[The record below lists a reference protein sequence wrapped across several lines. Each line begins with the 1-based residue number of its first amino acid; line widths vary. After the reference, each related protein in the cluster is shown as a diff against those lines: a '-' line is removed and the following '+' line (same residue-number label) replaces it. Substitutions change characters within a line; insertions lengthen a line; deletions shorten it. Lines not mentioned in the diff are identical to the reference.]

1 MKPDYPLKFKPILKE
16 RIWGGTKLHTV
27 LNKEKSVTLI
37 GESWEISAIPQSVSV
52 VENGFLKGKNL
63 QELIDENPKE
73 LLGDSV
79 LNYFGKNFPLLIKFI
94 DAKSDLSIQLHPN
107 DTLASKRHQS
117 LGKEE
122 MWYILNAN
130 PESRLMFGFNTRLNK
145 DTYINHVENNTLE
158 SVLQYEKV
166 KSGDVFHIPAGSVH
180 AIGAGIL
187 LAEIQQS
194 SDITY
199 RIYDW
204 NRMDD
209 KGNLRELH
217 SELALDAI
225 NFNSPKKFKI
235 PYTNIPNK
243 TIEIVK
249 GNYFTT
255 NMLDLNQPFSVQ
267 NSHCNTFII
276 YIGVAG
282 SGIIKTDND
291 EIIIQKGESLLIPAC
306 LMHYSII
313 PDMGGIKLL
322 QVIP

>member
-1 MKPDYPLKFKPILKE
+1 MKLDYPLKFIPILKE
-16 RIWGGTKLHTV
+16 RIWGGTKLHTI
-27 LNKEKSVTLI
+27 LKKEKSVIPI

-52 VENGFLKGKNL
+52 VENGVLKGKNL

-73 LLGDSV
+73 LLGESV
-79 LNYFGKNFPLLIKFI
+79 LKRFGKNFPLLIKFI
-94 DAKSDLSIQLHPN
+94 DAKADLSIQLHPD
-107 DTLASKRHQS
+107 DTLASIRHQS

-122 MWYILNAN
+122 MWYILDA
-130 PESRLMFGFNTRLNK
+130 EKTSQLMFGFNTKLNK
-145 DTYINHVENNTLE
+145 ETYTTHIENNTLE
-158 SVLQYEKV
+158 SVLRYEKV

-180 AIGAGIL
+180 AIGAGIV

-204 NRMDD
+204 NRTDD

-217 SELALDAI
+217 SALALDAI
-225 NFNSPKKFKI
+225 HFNSPKEFKTQ
-235 PYTNIPNK
+235 YTNIPNK
-243 TIEIVK
+243 ANEIVK
-249 GNYFTT
+249 SNYFTT
-255 NMLDLNQPFSVQ
+255 NMLDLNMPFSVQ
-267 NSHCNTFII
+267 NSHCDTFTI

-282 SGIIKTDND
+282 SGIIKTEND
-291 EIIIQKGESLLIPAC
+291 QIIIQKGESLLIPAC

-313 PDMGGIKLL
+313 PDIGGIKLL